1 MSRTKLMK
9 MKLESY
15 YNTAIESAIE
25 RNGRRQHIE
34 RVLAT
39 MPPEAHER
47 ELRRHHIL
55 ESQYLRDLIR
65 TLSSD
70 DQVNSLSIMCF
81 SFQSG
86 REREGGGNWL
96 KDLTELLC
104 FDLHTSSTKSGS
116 LGLQN
121 MMLFSSARNENSSSS
136 SVANTV

>member
-15 YNTAIESAIE
+15 YNTA
-25 RNGRRQHIE
+25 GRSSVTGGVRQHIE

-70 DQVNSLSIMCF
+70 DQVNSLSIM
-81 SFQSG
+81 
-86 REREGGGNWL
+86 RGNWL

-116 LGLQN
+116 LGYDVWTALTLQN
-121 MMLFSSARNENSSSS
+121 MMLFSSAQNENSSSS